1 MFLLMSGVCVLN
13 LQGPEGTILTITF
26 GIKKFYILPT
36 HYILGAFRKIAKS
49 DY

>member
-1 MFLLMSGVCVLN
+1 MFGVCVLN
-13 LQGPEGTILTITF
+13 LQGPEGTKRTITV
-26 GIKKFYILPT
+26 GIKKFCILPT